1 MDVPLRPSL
10 IHFRLPLHGFPH
22 SDHSTG
28 LIIILPPPRKVRGSP
43 AGPTSALASVNEQ
56 QQAQAILA
64 ESPKS
69 LALLAYHASTIDKNS
84 KLIGW
89 VIAPCDQ
96 GFLVELRRAVGI
108 DAEALHAAMTDKER
122 SSLV

>member
-1 MDVPLRPSL
+1 
-10 IHFRLPLHGFPH
+10 
-22 SDHSTG
+22 
-28 LIIILPPPRKVRGSP
+28 VRGSP
-43 AGPTSALASVNEQ
+43 AGPTPSLSTLASLNE

-64 ESPKS
+64 ESPKA

-96 GFLVELRRAVGI
+96 GFLVELRRALGI

-122 SSLV
+122 ISIV